1 MNLLRFFYIYSFIAI
16 VGLIEA
22 TLGKWNIW
30 EIGEG
35 IIYAVVI
42 PFVVVSVILILSLVY
57 ERFKTRNGF
66 YERKNSDRS
75 ITKSMTKLVGLL
87 ALGIILAYFPA
98 LIGGRI
104 KPILGWFCLFIV
116 LPVLYRLDK
125 IVESD

>member
-1 MNLLRFFYIYSFIAI
+1 MKLLRFFYIYSFIAI
-16 VGLIEA
+16 VGLIEV
-22 TLGKWNIW
+22 TRGKWDIW

-42 PFVVVSVILILSLVY
+42 PLVVVSVILILSLVY
-57 ERFKTRNGF
+57 ERFKTGNGS

-75 ITKSMTKLVGLL
+75 MRELVGLL
-87 ALGIILAYFPA
+87 AIGIILAYFPA
-98 LIGGRI
+98 LVGGWM
-104 KPILGWFCLFIV
+104 KPIIGWFCLFLV

>member
-1 MNLLRFFYIYSFIAI
+1 MKLLRFFYIYSFIAI

-22 TLGKWNIW
+22 TLGKWDTW

-42 PFVVVSVILILSLVY
+42 PLVVVSVILILSLVY
-57 ERFKTRNGF
+57 ERFKTRMGF
-66 YERKNSDRS
+66 HERKNSDRS
-75 ITKSMTKLVGLL
+75 ITKLVGLL
-87 ALGIILAYFPA
+87 VIGIILAYFPA

-104 KPILGWFCLFIV
+104 KPILGWFCLFMV